1 MPLAHSI
8 ANIIQIWKLIQEM
21 LLAITYFSSKFT
33 ERKDTPE
40 LFPEIKQQ
48 HWRWNPDN
56 PPGPESLFEADTSA
70 VTRTSSKI
78 FGEKPSVV
86 SRNLKPQ
93 GARIVRDIC
102 HEPPGHPP
110 QSHCS
115 HFCLSEC
122 PRLSK
127 RNGLSNCGIEPVG
140 PAQLADSR
148 HTTTAGATLALHLSL
163 YAVGLRFPQLQ
174 GMNLARN
181 HRQHLQRQVEFFPS
195 VCFKQH

>member
-1 MPLAHSI
+1 MEPGTRH
-8 ANIIQIWKLIQEM
+8 
-21 LLAITYFSSKFT
+21 
-33 ERKDTPE
+33 
-40 LFPEIKQQ
+40 
-48 HWRWNPDN
+48 N
-56 PPGPESLFEADTSA
+56 PPGPESLFEAETSA
-70 VTRTSSKI
+70 VTRTSSQI

-93 GARIVRDIC
+93 RARIVRDIC

-127 RNGLSNCGIEPVG
+127 KNGLSNCGIEPVG
-140 PAQLADSR
+140 PVQLADSR
-148 HTTTAGATLALHLSL
+148 HTTTAGATPALHLSL

-195 VCFKQH
+195 ACFKQH